1 MTPEGTGHH
10 GRLEFDSLDAAFA
23 EFQLPLENWTRAR
36 EILTPLGIT
45 HITIPQPLSQP
56 ECCITVI
63 MQHFSVWLP

>member
-45 HITIPQPLSQP
+45 HIYIPQPLSQP